1 MAKSTP
7 LRQATATA
15 GFIAFAVALI
25 LLAILP
31 LDRVPGALPG
41 PDLLL
46 AATLVWVIRRPDVV
60 PLGVVVVVFLLA
72 DFLWMRPPGL
82 MTAAVV
88 LGTEFLRSRSVLTT
102 EVSFAA
108 EWSVAAAIAAAIVIG
123 GSAVLV
129 LFGVAAPGLGML
141 LLKLLGTIAAYP
153 VIVVIARF
161 GFGVR
166 RKGVP
171 ARLGFGGRA

>member
-1 MAKSTP
+1 MARTTP
-7 LRQATATA
+7 LRHAAGTG

-31 LDRVPGALPG
+31 LDRTPGALPG

-46 AATLVWVIRRPDVV
+46 AATLVWVIRRPDLV
-60 PLGVVVVVFLLA
+60 PLGAVVLVFLLA
-72 DFLWMRPPGL
+72 DFMWMRPPGL

-88 LGTEFLRSRSVLTT
+88 LGTEFLRSRAVLTT

-123 GSAVLV
+123 ASAVQV
-129 LFGVAAPGLGML
+129 LLGVAAPGLGML

-153 VIVVIARF
+153 VIVAIARF

-171 ARLGFGGRA
+171 GQLGFGGRA